1 MKVSELD
8 ETLLRTLIEF
18 NKAKEKAYK
27 ELESQGISRSEIM
40 KSLENFK
47 SEKQYE

>member
-1 MKVSELD
+1 MKPQELD

-27 ELESQGISRSEIM
+27 ELKAEGITKEDVMRA
-40 KSLENFK
+40 LEDYR
-47 SEKQYE
+47 EG